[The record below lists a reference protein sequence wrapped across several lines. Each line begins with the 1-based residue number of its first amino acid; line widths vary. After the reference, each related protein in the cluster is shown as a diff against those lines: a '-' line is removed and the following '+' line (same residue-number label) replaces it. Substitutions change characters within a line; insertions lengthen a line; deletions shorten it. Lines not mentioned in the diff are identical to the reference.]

1 MKKVCYA
8 VVAAIVA
15 LILAASV
22 FMAGAMYVVRNAQ
35 IWVEGDQMC
44 IDVFDQVWV
53 YDYYSGD

>member
-1 MKKVCYA
+1 MRKVCYA

-22 FMAGAMYVVRNAQ
+22 FRAGAMYVVRNAQ
-35 IWVEGDQMC
+35 IWVEGDQMY